1 MVLAR
6 VELDSGREIR
16 LERLYLESTYYAVLE
31 GYPNAGMNERVLS
44 RLPATATRL
53 FQHSPVHIVNPPV
66 TPLDGGDGSWSFG
79 PPETLPRVI
88 CFGSFT
94 SLPISSDSEMDASV
108 LVVVWFQDD
117 TSMPAGRDAPSELR
131 AIRWDELAREGPY

>member
-1 MVLAR
+1 MGLAR
-6 VELDSGREIR
+6 VELDSGREIT
-16 LERLYLESTYYAVLE
+16 LELLYLESTYYAVLE
-31 GYPNAGMNERVLS
+31 GYPNAGMNERVLK

-53 FQHSPVHIVNPPV
+53 FPQSPVHIITPPV
-66 TPLDGGDGSWSFG
+66 TPLEDRGGSWPFG
-79 PPETLPRVI
+79 PPEALPRVI

-94 SLPISSDSEMDASV
+94 SRPISSDPEMDVSV

-117 TSMPAGRDAPSELR
+117 NTVPTGRDAPSELR